1 MPTFHD
7 SKRPFALQLIVH
19 SNPNRMPKSIS
30 PTNKM
35 AKPHS
40 IVPFAVAISTLPFC
54 CWATGPV
61 LNWMTENLNRQC
73 NIAAN
78 QRIMLTHIRTSK
90 RSWWNSNHHLK
101 IRQFLIS
108 HIGSFRNHLKE
119 ILVWGNNRNY
129 NLGLENKE
137 GKQYPHHLDIF
148 SKQNITIRNVS
159 ISRYHCLY
167 VDDKGELYGVGLGDG
182 GRLGTANENTLV
194 LPKRIHLTNRHKNEC
209 IVGVSAATNHS
220 IILTTEDRVRIQMR
234 LIDFHSNRISK
245 FFAGFYKWIE
255 CVRPNRAAKLCR

>member
-1 MPTFHD
+1 M
-7 SKRPFALQLIVH
+7 
-19 SNPNRMPKSIS
+19 
-30 PTNKM
+30 
-35 AKPHS
+35 
-40 IVPFAVAISTLPFC
+40 
-54 CWATGPV
+54 
-61 LNWMTENLNRQC
+61 
-73 NIAAN
+73 
-78 QRIMLTHIRTSK
+78 
-90 RSWWNSNHHLK
+90 
-101 IRQFLIS
+101 
-108 HIGSFRNHLKE
+108 KE

-148 SKQNITIRNVS
+148 SKQNITIRSVS

-220 IILTTEDRVRIQMR
+220 IILTTEDRVRI
-234 LIDFHSNRISK
+234 RIH
-245 FFAGFYKWIE
+245 
-255 CVRPNRAAKLCR
+255 